1 MKITDSLII
10 HVMIIFVMLLSH
22 DLYAQKASFPI
33 GPVLNLKAGYH
44 FADNKTEGYANTG
57 DYTIPGGIIFELS
70 GELPT
75 GKGWYPGFS
84 FEYSTGNDAVRDIY
98 LEGLITRNIYITNY
112 QVTLKKRFYME
123 RSAFYL
129 QTGLGKG
136 TVRSEYDRSLGERED
151 GVISFSFKTGFE
163 YTIGY
168 RTFVSLECSYLGMG
182 QVKFEG
188 TGRGNSLFML
198 KAGLGYVF
206 K

>member
-1 MKITDSLII
+1 MNSINSL
-10 HVMIIFVMLLSH
+10 VLSLVILSF
-22 DLYAQKASFPI
+22 LYTAGDVYSQKNSFPI

-57 DYTIPGGIIFELS
+57 DYTIPGGIILELS

-84 FEYSTGNDAVRDIY
+84 FEYSTSNDAVHDIY
-98 LEGLITRNIYITNY
+98 IEGLITRNIYITNY
-112 QVTLKKRFYME
+112 QVTLKKRFYIE
-123 RSAFYL
+123 RVAFYL

-136 TVRSEYDRSLGERED
+136 TVRSEYDRSFGERED
-151 GVISFSFKTGFE
+151 GVISFSFRTGIE

-168 RTFVSLECSYLGMG
+168 RTFVSFEGSYLGMG
-182 QVKFEG
+182 QVKFEDS
-188 TGRGNSLFML
+188 GRGNSLLIL